1 MYDVLTTWLP
11 SLLLLALFAGAA
23 WGAVGVSAGSPGW
36 GSIQGFLGTFL
47 LGGAVASYLPLR
59 GLREV
64 LELAGVAGREFWELD
79 PALRPGVDLIWAG
92 MDQAVQL
99 ALLGAAMQASFWPRR
114 AGLRTA
120 VALGLGSVFCRTV
133 VELHA
138 HGADAVPP
146 LESVTR
152 ALGASAAAFLL
163 GSLFGAGQK
172 LAGWVAAT
180 LALALVT
187 WASQT
192 LSPGLGPLAGL
203 LVLFSADRL
212 LWIWRVGESE
222 SVERLYPLWRAAYE
236 VHRQC
241 SGGRRLLRLWRHISF
256 REKTFRAMGVWLP
269 ALVVLSVLAGLPLL
283 PVVLAGGSSSSSWAL
298 VAGFLGYVFL
308 SIGGIGLAW
317 AAAGEHA
324 SRFPQWAFLAGLDR
338 PRSQEGPDWRQQQL
352 TYLCVVLAGLACG
365 FTALA

>member
-1 MYDVLTTWLP
+1 MYDLLATWLP

-36 GSIQGFLGTFL
+36 GSIQGFVGTFF
-47 LGGAVASYLPLR
+47 LGGTVASYLPLR

-64 LELAGVAGREFWELD
+64 LELAGVAGRDFYELD

-99 ALLGAAMQASFWPRR
+99 ALLGVALQASFWPRR
-114 AGLRTA
+114 AGLRVA

-133 VELHA
+133 VELYA
-138 HGADAVPP
+138 HGAGAVPP
-146 LESVTR
+146 LESLTR

-163 GSLFGAGQK
+163 GSLFGAGMK
-172 LAGWVAAT
+172 LAAWVSAT

-222 SVERLYPLWRAAYE
+222 GVERLYPLWRAAYE

-241 SGGRRLLRLWRHISF
+241 SGARRLLRLWSHISL
-256 REKTFRAMGVWLP
+256 REKVFRALGSWLL
-269 ALVVLSVLAGLPLL
+269 ALVVLSIAAGLPLL
-283 PVVLAGGSSSSSWAL
+283 PVAMAGTLATSAWTL
-298 VAGFLGYVFL
+298 VAGFFAYGLLAV
-308 SIGGIGLAW
+308 GGIGLAW

-338 PRSQEGPDWRQQQL
+338 PKLDATPDWRQRQL
-352 TYLCVVLAGLACG
+352 SYLCVVLAGLACG
-365 FTALA
+365 FSALA